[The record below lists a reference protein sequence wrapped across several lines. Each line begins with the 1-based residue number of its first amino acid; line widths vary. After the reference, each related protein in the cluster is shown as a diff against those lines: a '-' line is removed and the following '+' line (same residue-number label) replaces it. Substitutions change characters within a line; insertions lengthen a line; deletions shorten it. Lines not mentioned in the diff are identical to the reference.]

1 MAMIQETL
9 LQIKKKVEKTESVK
23 QENKK
28 ELLDLLEVLQSEIDQ
43 LSRTDQDRAES
54 IIGFASASAHEATR
68 KEKNPNLQK
77 MSLDGLQASVHGFES
92 SHPKL
97 VEIVNAISNALSN
110 LGI

>member
-1 MAMIQETL
+1 MIQETL
-9 LQIKKKVEKTESVK
+9 LQIKKKIEKTESVK
-23 QENKK
+23 EENKK
-28 ELLDLLEVLQSEIDQ
+28 ELLDLLAVLQSEIDQ
-43 LSRTDQDRAES
+43 LSKIDQDRAES

>member
-1 MAMIQETL
+1 MVMIQETL
-9 LQIKKKVEKTESVK
+9 LQIKKKIEKTESVK
-23 QENKK
+23 EENKK
-28 ELLDLLEVLQSEIDQ
+28 ELLDLLAVLQSEIDQ
-43 LSRTDQDRAES
+43 LSKIDQDRAES